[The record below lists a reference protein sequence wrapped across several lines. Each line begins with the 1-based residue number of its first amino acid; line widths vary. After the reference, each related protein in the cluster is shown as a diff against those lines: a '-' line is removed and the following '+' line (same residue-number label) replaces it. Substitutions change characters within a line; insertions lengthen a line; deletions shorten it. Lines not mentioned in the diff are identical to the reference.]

1 MADNKLRL
9 SDAGLGKLKKY
20 EGIIDGL
27 YDDQSGYCTFDVGH
41 LVHQRHKWKCFLLET
56 AAADEA
62 WKKYVLKKKWSGK
75 ANETPYLTRGAAF
88 ADKFDELKAKAIA
101 TTKPAIALKK
111 FGKRFDNLTQPEKDE
126 ATAAA
131 KDVVGNQAKV
141 LAKSPDGVFHE
152 DIKPFEKAVNDSI
165 KAKLTQEEFDALV
178 SLCFNIG
185 VRAFSKSSVV
195 REINKDKHKSG
206 DAKQRKVAID
216 AIESAFGKFNKSGG
230 KVSHGLT
237 KRRKAEADSFLA
249 AARAELARLEK
260 EAVPLR
266 LSPLK

>member
-1 MADNKLRL
+1 
-9 SDAGLGKLKKY
+9 
-20 EGIIDGL
+20 
-27 YDDQSGYCTFDVGH
+27 
-41 LVHQRHKWKCFLLET
+41 
-56 AAADEA
+56 
-62 WKKYVLKKKWSGK
+62 
-75 ANETPYLTRGAAF
+75 
-88 ADKFDELKAKAIA
+88 
-101 TTKPAIALKK
+101 
-111 FGKRFDNLTQPEKDE
+111 
-126 ATAAA
+126 
-131 KDVVGNQAKV
+131 V

-152 DIKPFEKAVNDSI
+152 AIKPFEKAVNDSI

>member
-1 MADNKLRL
+1 LLSPNKK
-9 SDAGLGKLKKY
+9 S

-27 YDDQSGYCTFDVGH
+27 YDDQSGYCTFGVGH

-111 FGKRFDNLTQPEKDE
+111 FGKTFDKLTQPEKDE

-152 DIKPFEKAVNDSI
+152 AIKPFEKAVNDSI
-165 KAKLTQEEFDALV
+165 KAKLTQEGIRRPGLLV
-178 SLCFNIG
+178 LQHWRPGLFQIERRQG
-185 VRAFSKSSVV
+185 DQQRQAQVRG
-195 REINKDKHKSG
+195 RE
-206 DAKQRKVAID
+206 
-216 AIESAFGKFNKSGG
+216 
-230 KVSHGLT
+230 
-237 KRRKAEADSFLA
+237 A
-249 AARAELARLEK
+249 AQG
-260 EAVPLR
+260 
-266 LSPLK
+266 SN